1 MTEQQPSQV
10 PGGPGLGQKAAT
22 AARAAD
28 GPTAADR
35 EAAAEPD
42 AGAVAG
48 AVDSRAPE
56 ELSLREI
63 DARTRPVTGL
73 RSPLAPL
80 ESAERARNFGSFYYM
95 EHWLRQ
101 LRGYGWTVLM
111 TAVGT
116 PLVYLFA
123 MGVGLATLV
132 DANTNA
138 ALDAGNGQSVPYLVF
153 VAPALLATA
162 AIMVASEENTYSVM
176 SGFKWRKTYYG
187 PNASPLQ
194 SHQLVNGHSMGV
206 LARLLLTTGLYFLCL
221 VLFGAVPE
229 ATGWVM
235 IFTAALGGM
244 SFGLPLMAYSASIED
259 DRGQFALVQRFIVMP
274 LFLFSGTFFPL
285 EAMPLVVRWIGW
297 VSPLWHSTELGRVLS
312 YGSAEPVWLTVLHVV
327 YLVVLCIAGWFF
339 ARRIYV
345 RRLGK

>member
-10 PGGPGLGQKAAT
+10 PGGQEA
-22 AARAAD
+22 
-28 GPTAADR
+28 
-35 EAAAEPD
+35 EAASQASAESAAAGHIPAPEPD
-42 AGAVAG
+42 PAAAAGS
-48 AVDSRAPE
+48 VDARIPAQ
-56 ELSLREI
+56 LTLREV
-63 DARTRPVTGL
+63 DALTRPVTGL
-73 RSPLAPL
+73 RSPLSPL
-80 ESAERARNFGSFYYM
+80 QSAERARNFGSFYYM

-132 DANTNA
+132 DANTNVS
-138 ALDAGNGQSVPYLVF
+138 LDAGNGQAVPYLVF

-162 AIMVASEENTYSVM
+162 AIMVASEENTYSVI

-194 SHQLVNGHSMGV
+194 SQQLVNGHSMGV

-221 VLFGAVPE
+221 VLFGAVVEP
-229 ATGWVM
+229 TGWVM

-244 SFGLPLMAYSASIED
+244 SFGLPLMAYSASIEE

-285 EAMPLVVRWIGW
+285 EAMPLLVRWIGW
-297 VSPLWHSTELGRVLS
+297 ISPLWHSTELGRVLS
-312 YGSAEPVWLTVLHVV
+312 YGYAEPVWLTVLHVA
-327 YLVVLCIAGWFF
+327 YLAVLCVVGWIF
-339 ARRIYV
+339 ARRVYI